1 MESPERIAKLEAQ
14 MDALKEDVTEVKH
27 DIKEI
32 HSRITTSNRE
42 IVDKID
48 DMQTRIEHKM
58 QANAQISQDQHAE
71 IKKDVGLL
79 GLSVYWRYYWNIVL
93 PQLGPA
99 LATAFVLLAVALVR
113 TFDIV
118 AVMTSG
124 GPGSSSEVPA
134 KFIIDHLFGR
144 NNIGLASA
152 ASVVMLITVFTVL
165 TPLLYW
171 RSKVQSRLSAG
182 H

>member
-58 QANAQISQDQHAE
+58 NANAQISQDQHAE
-71 IKKDVGLL
+71 IRKDVVEDLERMNHRV
-79 GLSVYWRYYWNIVL
+79 S
-93 PQLGPA
+93 A
-99 LATAFVLLAVALVR
+99 LEQWKWYVIGGAAVAGFIL
-113 TFDIV
+113 
-118 AVMTSG
+118 G
-124 GPGSSSEVPA
+124 HLSEIA
-134 KFIIDHLFGR
+134 KYL
-144 NNIGLASA
+144 
-152 ASVVMLITVFTVL
+152 
-165 TPLLYW
+165 
-171 RSKVQSRLSAG
+171 K
-182 H
+182 

>member
-48 DMQTRIEHKM
+48 DFQTRIEHKM

-71 IKKDVGLL
+71 IKRDVVEDLDKMNTRVAALEQWKWYVIGGAAVVGFIL
-79 GLSVYWRYYWNIVL
+79 GHLPEIVKYL
-93 PQLGPA
+93 
-99 LATAFVLLAVALVR
+99 
-113 TFDIV
+113 
-118 AVMTSG
+118 
-124 GPGSSSEVPA
+124 
-134 KFIIDHLFGR
+134 K
-144 NNIGLASA
+144 
-152 ASVVMLITVFTVL
+152 
-165 TPLLYW
+165 
-171 RSKVQSRLSAG
+171 
-182 H
+182 

>member
-48 DMQTRIEHKM
+48 DFQTRIEHKM

-71 IKKDVGLL
+71 IKKDVVDDLDKMNNR
-79 GLSVYWRYYWNIVL
+79 VA
-93 PQLGPA
+93 A
-99 LATAFVLLAVALVR
+99 LEQWKWYVIGGAAVA
-113 TFDIV
+113 
-118 AVMTSG
+118 G
-124 GPGSSSEVPA
+124 
-134 KFIIDHLFGR
+134 FIIGHLSE
-144 NNIGLASA
+144 IAKYL
-152 ASVVMLITVFTVL
+152 
-165 TPLLYW
+165 
-171 RSKVQSRLSAG
+171 K
-182 H
+182 